1 MTKKFENA
9 IKAVKPDEDKL
20 SLIPYDYDLG
30 LEDLSGLAEY
40 AMSGP
45 KDAVFYAIV
54 KAFMFGF
61 VMGNRATISRKMKRL

>member
-9 IKAVKPDEDKL
+9 IKAVKPDENK
-20 SLIPYDYDLG
+20 SGLIPSEYDMG

-40 AMSGP
+40 AMSGST
-45 KDAVFYAIV
+45 DAVIYAII
-54 KAFMFGF
+54 KAFSFGF